1 MASFRRQLRDHLVD
15 AVNNVDDDFDV
26 VDELVLLVF
35 LNNN

>member
-1 MASFRRQLRDHLVD
+1 MASFRRQIRDHLVD
-15 AVNNVDDDFDV
+15 VVHNVDDDFDV